1 MDWKKWLEEKQQ
13 ESPMK
18 VAEINLEN
26 MNGWK
31 TSLVSVRRLDSGF
44 FKLLGFRITSAIKR
58 EISSWDQPMVVETGK
73 GVVVLVYSSTKGVLL
88 QAKAE
93 PGNDSPGCML
103 LAPTLQTSKSN
114 LEAVHGGKKPPRADL
129 ITDQVKWFSLCQDGG
144 RYFKKRNNYAIV
156 TVDVDT
162 DIVPTENERWFS
174 LPELMEAIIGGH
186 VNEHLNQTFSLLVAQ
201 KMCELI

>member
-13 ESPMK
+13 ESLMK
-18 VAEINLEN
+18 VVEINLEN

-44 FKLLGFRITSAIKR
+44 FKLLGFRVASAKR
-58 EISSWDQPMVVETGK
+58 EVPSWDQPMMVETGE
-73 GVVVLVYSSTKGVLL
+73 GAVVLVYSPTKGVLL

-93 PGNDSPGCML
+93 PGNDSPGCVL

-114 LEAVHGGKKPPRADL
+114 LEAVHGGAKPPRADL

-156 TVDVDT
+156 IVGIDT
-162 DIVPTENERWFS
+162 DIVPAENERWFK
-174 LPELMEAIIGGH
+174 LTEFMQVITQGFA
-186 VNEHLNQTFSLLVAQ
+186 NEHLLQIFALLVAR
-201 KMCELI
+201 KMIN